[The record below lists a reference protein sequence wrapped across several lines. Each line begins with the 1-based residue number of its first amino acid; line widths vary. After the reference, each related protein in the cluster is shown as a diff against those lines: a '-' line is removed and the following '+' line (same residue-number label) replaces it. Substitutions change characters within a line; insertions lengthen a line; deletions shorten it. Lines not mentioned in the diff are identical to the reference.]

1 MVLQLAKKVFSLAP
15 FLDSP
20 MRCVRFEHGL
30 QDQIVKSSWMDYG
43 ATFVCNLQCAVLDW
57 GFAYLFDGDEEPASA
72 DDGTAAAGAAALGGG
87 FAEPAPLP
95 AALPAVAP
103 PALAPA
109 SVTFKARTSRFGQ

>member
-57 GFAYLFDGDEEPASA
+57 GFAVDVLALPGSQQALARAKTSWCVLSCTSTSTSSVSFSSL
-72 DDGTAAAGAAALGGG
+72 DDVWLRRDGAAIW
-87 FAEPAPLP
+87 
-95 AALPAVAP
+95 P
-103 PALAPA
+103 P
-109 SVTFKARTSRFGQ
+109 SDTR